1 MLASWSKK
9 IVARLEKLAAA
20 FAYDYNYAVFDAD
33 GTLWSNDLSE
43 SLLSLLESE
52 KIISVGRY
60 NETMFP
66 MPIMSGESLVS
77 YYFRL
82 CDTDLNL
89 GYFWLCQAFAGF
101 SPGELKEHID
111 DLFNKNGSISYM
123 AFQNDGSIVEK
134 LIDRPTVFFWQ
145 QELRAFLFEKGI
157 DVYVVTASQEE
168 LVRMV
173 VADPKYGFDI
183 PSSSVIGMRLALKFS
198 NGKNVLGQYDKS
210 LNKNYYESMITSSLS
225 GMTTWYSGK
234 VAAIKEYVDPVKKPV
249 LVAGNSESDLAML
262 NYAKTDPGMKILVTE
277 NDEQQSLL
285 KEKICAMKG
294 LDDKNENPLLKTK
307 SWEFVSPD
315 KF

>member
-1 MLASWSKK
+1 MLSSWSEK
-9 IVARLEKLAAA
+9 IVARLEKLVSA
-20 FAYDYNYAVFDAD
+20 FAYDDNYAVFDAD

-52 KIISVGRY
+52 KIISIGRY
-60 NETMFP
+60 NEAMFP

-82 CDTDLNL
+82 CEADINL

-145 QELRAFLFEKGI
+145 QELRAFLFKKGI
-157 DVYVVTASQEE
+157 NVYVVTASQEE

-183 PSSSVIGMRLALKFS
+183 PSSSVIGMRLALRSS
-198 NGKNVLGQYDKS
+198 NGKNVLGPYDKS

-225 GMTTWYSGK
+225 GITTWYSGK

-277 NDEQQSLL
+277 NNEQQSLL

-294 LDDKNENPLLKTK
+294 LYDKNERPLLKTK
-307 SWEFVSPD
+307 SWEFVSHD
-315 KF
+315 QF

>member
-1 MLASWSKK
+1 MLSSWPEK
-9 IVARLEKLAAA
+9 IVARLEKLASA
-20 FAYDYNYAVFDAD
+20 FAYDDNYAVFDAD

-60 NETMFP
+60 NAAMFP

-77 YYFRL
+77 YYLRL
-82 CDTDLNL
+82 CDADINL

-101 SPGELKEHID
+101 SPGALKEHID

-123 AFQNDGSIVEK
+123 ASQNDGSIVEK
-134 LIDRPTVFFWQ
+134 RIDRPTVFFWQ

-157 DVYVVTASQEE
+157 KVYVVTASQEE

-183 PSSSVIGMRLALKFS
+183 PSSSVIGMRLALRSS
-198 NGKNVLGQYDKS
+198 NGKNLLGQYDKR

-225 GMTTWYSGK
+225 GITTWYSGK
-234 VAAIKEYVDPVKKPV
+234 VAAIKEYVDSVKKPV
-249 LVAGNSESDLAML
+249 LVAGNSESDFAML
-262 NYAKTDPGMKILVTE
+262 DYAKTEPGMKIFVTE
-277 NDEQQSLL
+277 NDEQQNLL

-294 LDDKNENPLLKTK
+294 LDKNESPLLKTK
-307 SWEFVSPD
+307 KWEVIFPD
-315 KF
+315 QF

>member
-1 MLASWSKK
+1 MLSSWSEK
-9 IVARLEKLAAA
+9 IVGRLEKLASA
-20 FAYDYNYAVFDAD
+20 FAYDNNYAVFDAD

-52 KIISVGRY
+52 KIISIGRY
-60 NETMFP
+60 NEAMFP
-66 MPIMSGESLVS
+66 MPIMPGESLVS

-82 CDTDLNL
+82 CDADINL

-157 DVYVVTASQEE
+157 NVYVVTASQEE

-183 PSSSVIGMRLALKFS
+183 PSSSVIGIMVYADFS
-198 NGKNVLGQYDKS
+198 
-210 LNKNYYESMITSSLS
+210 
-225 GMTTWYSGK
+225 
-234 VAAIKEYVDPVKKPV
+234 
-249 LVAGNSESDLAML
+249 
-262 NYAKTDPGMKILVTE
+262 
-277 NDEQQSLL
+277 
-285 KEKICAMKG
+285 
-294 LDDKNENPLLKTK
+294 
-307 SWEFVSPD
+307 
-315 KF
+315 

>member
-1 MLASWSKK
+1 MLFSWSEK
-9 IVARLEKLAAA
+9 IVARLDKLASA
-20 FAYDYNYAVFDAD
+20 FAYDSNYAVFDAD
-33 GTLWSNDLSE
+33 GTLWSNDLSV

-60 NETMFP
+60 NEAMFP

-77 YYFRL
+77 YYLRL
-82 CDTDLNL
+82 CDADINL
-89 GYFWLCQAFAGF
+89 GYFWLCQAFSGF

-123 AFQNDGSIVEK
+123 AFQNDGSLVEK
-134 LIDRPTVFFWQ
+134 RIDRPTVFFWQ
-145 QELRAFLFEKGI
+145 QELRAFLFEKEI
-157 DVYVVTASQEE
+157 KVYVVTASQEE

-183 PSSSVIGMRLALKFS
+183 PSSSVIGMRLALRSS
-198 NGKNVLGQYDKS
+198 NGKNLLGQYDKS

-225 GMTTWYSGK
+225 GITTWYSGK

-262 NYAKTDPGMKILVTE
+262 DYAKTDPGMKLLVTE
-277 NDEQQSLL
+277 NHEQQRLL

-294 LDDKNENPLLKTK
+294 LDDKKERQLLKTK

-315 KF
+315 QF

>member
-1 MLASWSKK
+1 MLFSWSEK
-9 IVARLEKLAAA
+9 IVARLDRLASA
-20 FAYDYNYAVFDAD
+20 FAYDDNYAVFDAD

-60 NETMFP
+60 NEAMFP

-77 YYFRL
+77 YYLRL
-82 CDTDLNL
+82 CDADINL

-123 AFQNDGSIVEK
+123 AFQNDGSLVEK
-134 LIDRPTVFFWQ
+134 LIDRPAVFSWQ

-157 DVYVVTASQEE
+157 KVYVVTASQEE

-183 PSSSVIGMRLALKFS
+183 PSSRVIGMRLALRSS
-198 NGKNVLGQYDKS
+198 NGKKLLGQYDKR

-262 NYAKTDPGMKILVTE
+262 NYTKTDPGMKILVTE
-277 NDEQQSLL
+277 NDEQQNLL

-294 LDDKNENPLLKTK
+294 LGDKNERQLLKTK

-315 KF
+315 QF

>member
-1 MLASWSKK
+1 MLSYWSEK
-9 IVARLEKLAAA
+9 IVARLDKLASA

-52 KIISVGRY
+52 KVISVGRY
-60 NETMFP
+60 NEAMFP

-77 YYFRL
+77 YYLRL
-82 CDTDLNL
+82 CDADINI

-134 LIDRPTVFFWQ
+134 WIDRPTVFFWQ

-157 DVYVVTASQEE
+157 NVYVVTASQEE

-183 PSSSVIGMRLALKFS
+183 PSSSVIGMRLALRSS
-198 NGKNVLGQYDKS
+198 NGKKILGQHDKS

-225 GMTTWYSGK
+225 GITTWYSGK
-234 VAAIKEYVDPVKKPV
+234 AAAIKEYVDPVKKPV
-249 LVAGNSESDLAML
+249 LVAGNSESDFAML
-262 NYAKTDPGMKILVTE
+262 NYAKADPGMKILVTE

-294 LDDKNENPLLKTK
+294 LDKNESQFLKTK
-307 SWEFVSPD
+307 KWEVISPD
-315 KF
+315 QF

>member
-1 MLASWSKK
+1 MLASWSEK
-9 IVARLEKLAAA
+9 IVARLENLVSAY
-20 FAYDYNYAVFDAD
+20 AYDDNYAVFDAD

-60 NETMFP
+60 NEAMFP

-82 CDTDLNL
+82 CDADINH

-111 DLFNKNGSISYM
+111 DLFNKNDSISYM
-123 AFQNDGSIVEK
+123 AFQNDGSMVEK
-134 LIDRPTVFFWQ
+134 LIDRPTVFCWQ

-157 DVYVVTASQEE
+157 NVYVVTASQEE

-183 PSSSVIGMRLALKFS
+183 PSSSVIGMRLALRSS
-198 NGKNVLGQYDKS
+198 NGKNVLGQYDKR
-210 LNKNYYESMITSSLS
+210 LNKNYYESMITSRLS
-225 GMTTWYSGK
+225 GITTWYSGK
-234 VAAIKEYVDPVKKPV
+234 VAAIKEYVDPIKKPV

-294 LDDKNENPLLKTK
+294 LDDKNEHPLLKTK

-315 KF
+315 QF